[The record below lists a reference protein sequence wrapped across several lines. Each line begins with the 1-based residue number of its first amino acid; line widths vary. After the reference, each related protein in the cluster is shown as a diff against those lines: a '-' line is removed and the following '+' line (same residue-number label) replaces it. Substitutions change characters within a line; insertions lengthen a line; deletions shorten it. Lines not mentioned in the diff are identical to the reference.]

1 MNMWR
6 DLDSA
11 AGWDSDVHHFI
22 IQIYN
27 YKGSLGMWEGLGSEV
42 MEVFELYSF
51 QITSSLYD
59 EGFGTGEELA
69 AVGLGPIVSP

>member
-11 AGWDSDVHHFI
+11 ADWDSDVHHFI

-27 YKGSLGMWEGLGSEV
+27 YSRSLGMWDGLGWEI

-59 EGFGTGEELA
+59 DSFGTGIELT